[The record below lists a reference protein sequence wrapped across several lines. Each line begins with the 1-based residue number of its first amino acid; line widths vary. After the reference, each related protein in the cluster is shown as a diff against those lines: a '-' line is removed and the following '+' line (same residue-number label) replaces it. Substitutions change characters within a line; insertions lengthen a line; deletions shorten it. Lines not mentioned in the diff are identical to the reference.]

1 MTKKKDDYYY
11 LFKLIIIG
19 DSYVGKTNIMSQ
31 YIKKEFNENS
41 KSTIG
46 VEFGNK
52 IIKIDDKIIKAQIWD
67 TAGQERY
74 KSITSA
80 YYKGAKGAF
89 IVYDITSKVT
99 FNSVDKW
106 IQDLN
111 LYGDKNLTLL
121 LIGNKSDLE
130 EKRQIKKEDGEEKA
144 KSFGLGFIETS
155 ACTGENIDKAFDILL
170 KEVCNK
176 YHVEIS
182 NNEELENVNKGKNIE
197 IEIEEENNTVKKKSC
212 C

>member
-1 MTKKKDDYYY
+1 MTKKNDDYDY

-89 IVYDITSKVT
+89 IVYDITSKTT

-144 KSFGLGFIETS
+144 KSFRLGFIETS